1 MTIKKNTGLNVL
13 YIPHGGGPLPLL
25 DHKGHLE
32 LIEFL
37 KEIPE
42 QLEPPDAIIIV
53 SAHWEQSIPTLT
65 ASASPPLIYDYYGFA
80 PEAYEIDYPAPG
92 APRIAEKL
100 LSILEQHKIHAQLDK
115 RWGFD
120 HGMFVPLKL
129 MYPDARIP
137 CIQLS
142 LINGLDPLQH
152 IKLGC
157 ALRALR
163 DEKILVLGSGFS
175 FHNMKTFGET
185 GKDPKNIE
193 FDQWLVKTMTDPL
206 LSPSDRQDR
215 LVNWENAPHARYCHP
230 REEHLLPLHVCYG
243 ITEMPARLVF
253 HGSVLGKKSCAFLWQ

>member
-1 MTIKKNTGLNVL
+1 M
-13 YIPHGGGPLPLL
+13 
-25 DHKGHLE
+25 
-32 LIEFL
+32 
-37 KEIPE
+37 
-42 QLEPPDAIIIV
+42 
-53 SAHWEQSIPTLT
+53 
-65 ASASPPLIYDYYGFA
+65 IYDYYGFA

-92 APRIAEKL
+92 NPRIAEKL
-100 LSILEQHKIHAQLDK
+100 RSILEEQNIHAQLDK

-137 CIQLS
+137 CVQLS
-142 LINGLDPLQH
+142 LINDLDPLQH
-152 IKLGC
+152 IKVGC
-157 ALRALR
+157 ALRALK

-206 LSPSDRQDR
+206 LSPSDRKDR
-215 LVNWENAPHARYCHP
+215 LFNWQDAPHARYCHP
-230 REEHLLPLHVCYG
+230 TEEHLLPLHVCYG

-253 HGSVLGKKSCAFLWQ
+253 IDLLFLSFFQKAAQLGDMFFFFFNNLIYLCTSQLGRNNIFETDIKQDGFFF